1 MLLAIGDV
9 VRDRQDDALGTV
21 AGMASGVVLLQLN
34 DTVRPVPSTNVEM
47 VARAVKPRTPTVDVA
62 NLCFVALGLVVGVVM
77 GTAVAQLGGGAFLVS
92 SVAFTSAVTV
102 ISALTSLFLRP
113 RRLRV

>member
-21 AGMASGVVLLQLN
+21 AGMASGVVLLRLN
-34 DTVRPVPSTNVEM
+34 DAVRPVPSANVEM

-62 NLCFVALGLVVGVVM
+62 NLCFVALGLIVGVVM
-77 GTAVAQLGGGAFLVS
+77 GTAVAQLGGGAFLIS
-92 SVAFTSAVTV
+92 SVTFTSTVTV
-102 ISALTSLFLRP
+102 IGALSGLILRP